1 MWTANLT
8 RIVFALGCLLAVV
21 PARADDSYPNRPVRI
36 IVPSPPGGAYDNVG
50 RPITRE
56 LAQELGQPFVM
67 ESRSGGSGI
76 IAIETLQRAPK
87 DGYSLLLSV
96 NATLTILPHTRKVE
110 FDPLKDIVPVA
121 TLSEIIAAV
130 AVNNNVPAKTL
141 RAFVD
146 YARANPG
153 KVAYGSSGIGSNTHM
168 RLEMLNRLGDMKMLH
183 VPYRGDSD
191 MIVDLIAGHVQVGA
205 TSALLPLSRQG
216 QVRLIAFMA
225 PQRYPDLPDIP
236 TVAEVLP
243 GFNMPTWYG
252 LFAATGTP
260 PAILSKL
267 NTAMN
272 AILAKPDVAEYLL
285 KVSNIVQPE
294 SLDVAAKRLSDGF
307 KLYGRIVNEMGI
319 KEE

>member
-8 RIVFALGCLLAVV
+8 RIFFALGCLLAAV

-36 IVPSPPGGAYDNVG
+36 IVPSPPGGAYENVG
-50 RPITRE
+50 RPITKE

-76 IAIETLQRAPK
+76 IAIETLLRAPK
-87 DGYSLLLSV
+87 DGYTLLLSV
-96 NATLTILPHTRKVE
+96 NATLTILPHTRKVD
-110 FDPLKDIVPVA
+110 FDPLADIVPVA

-130 AVNNNVPAKTL
+130 AINNNVPAKTL
-141 RAFVD
+141 REFID

-153 KVAYGSSGIGSNTHM
+153 KVAYGSSGVGSNTHM
-168 RLEMLNRLGDMKMLH
+168 RLETMNRLGDMRMLH

-216 QVRLIAFMA
+216 QVRLVAFMA
-225 PQRYPDLPDIP
+225 PRRYPDLPEIP

-243 GFNMPTWYG
+243 GFNLPTWYG
-252 LFAATGTP
+252 LFAAAGTP
-260 PAILSKL
+260 APIIAKV
-267 NTAMN
+267 NAAMN
-272 AILAKPDVAEYLL
+272 AILAKPDVAQYML
-285 KVSNIVQPE
+285 KVSNLVQPE
-294 SLDVAAKRLSDGF
+294 SLEVAAKRLSDGYER
-307 KLYGRIVNEMGI
+307 YGRIVKEMGI
-319 KEE
+319 KGE